1 MYVIAVYDINEK
13 RVNKVLKICRKYL
26 IWIQNS
32 VLEGEI
38 TKAKYEK
45 LKMEISDVIHED
57 EDSVVFYILRD
68 TKYSSREILGQEKGE
83 RSNII

>member
-1 MYVIAVYDINEK
+1 MYIITVYDINEK

-45 LKMEISDVIHED
+45 LKIEINDVIHKD